1 VWWCEEVVGGCG
13 VVCGGAADVYGVGD
27 DVGRCVLW
35 CGVVWEDVGDVV
47 VECGVMRRCAVGVG
61 RSEVVWVV

>member
-1 VWWCEEVVGGCG
+1 MAWRAEVRGMCLVW
-13 VVCGGAADVYGVGD
+13 GD
-27 DVGRCVLW
+27 DVGRCVWW

-47 VECGVMRRCAVGVG
+47 VECGVMRRCAVGAG